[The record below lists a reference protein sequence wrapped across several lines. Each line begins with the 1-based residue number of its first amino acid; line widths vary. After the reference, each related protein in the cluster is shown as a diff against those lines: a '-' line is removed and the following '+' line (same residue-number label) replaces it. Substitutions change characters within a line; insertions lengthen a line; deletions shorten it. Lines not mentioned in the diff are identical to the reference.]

1 MSRIGNR
8 IIMIPEGVTV
18 EENDGVI
25 TVKGPKGTLEKPL
38 LRGVK
43 YNVKDN
49 EITLTIENEK
59 DAAMHGTMNALLQNM
74 IIGVTKGYSRGLEIV
89 GVGYRF
95 NVQGSKLIINAG
107 YSHPVSLTIPEGAN
121 IIEEYALPLSLREVH
136 TRHKDP
142 KKVARQLK
150 LVRESEYCDDYRFTL
165 YVPKGSIAD
174 YLKEDFFRNWLK
186 IKEDIY

>member
-25 TVKGPKGTLEKPL
+25 TVKGPKGTLEKTL

-107 YSHPVSLTIPEGAN
+107 YSHPVSLTIPEGIKAEVKDN
-121 IIEEYALPLSLREVH
+121 TQLTLSGIDKELLGEFAAQVRKVRKPEPYKGKGIRYSDEH
-136 TRHKDP
+136 IRRKEG
-142 KKVARQLK
+142 KKA
-150 LVRESEYCDDYRFTL
+150 
-165 YVPKGSIAD
+165 A
-174 YLKEDFFRNWLK
+174 
-186 IKEDIY
+186 

>member
-49 EITLTIENEK
+49 EITLTIDNEK
-59 DAAMHGTMNALLQNM
+59 DAAMHGTMNALIQNM
-74 IIGVTKGYSRGLEIV
+74 IIGVTKGYSKGLEIV

-95 NVQGSKLIINAG
+95 NVQGSNLIINAG
-107 YSHPVSLTIPEGAN
+107 YSHPVTLAIPEGIKAEVKDN
-121 IIEEYALPLSLREVH
+121 TQLTLSGIDKELLGEFAAQVRKVRKPEPYKGKGIRYSDEH
-136 TRHKDP
+136 IRRKEG
-142 KKVARQLK
+142 KKA
-150 LVRESEYCDDYRFTL
+150 
-165 YVPKGSIAD
+165 A
-174 YLKEDFFRNWLK
+174 
-186 IKEDIY
+186 

>member
-25 TVKGPKGTLEKPL
+25 TVKGPKGTLEKTL

-107 YSHPVSLTIPEGAN
+107 YSHPVSLTIPEGIKAEVKDN
-121 IIEEYALPLSLREVH
+121 TQLTLSGIDKELLGEFAAQVRKVRKPEPYKVKGIRYSDEH
-136 TRHKDP
+136 IRRKEG
-142 KKVARQLK
+142 KKA
-150 LVRESEYCDDYRFTL
+150 
-165 YVPKGSIAD
+165 A
-174 YLKEDFFRNWLK
+174 
-186 IKEDIY
+186 

>member
-25 TVKGPKGTLEKPL
+25 TVKGPKGTLERPL

-107 YSHPVSLTIPEGAN
+107 YSHPVSLTIPEGIKAEVKDN
-121 IIEEYALPLSLREVH
+121 TQLTLSGIDKELLGEFAAQVRKVRKPEPYKGKGIRYSDEH
-136 TRHKDP
+136 IRRKEG
-142 KKVARQLK
+142 KKA
-150 LVRESEYCDDYRFTL
+150 
-165 YVPKGSIAD
+165 A
-174 YLKEDFFRNWLK
+174 
-186 IKEDIY
+186 

>member
-49 EITLTIENEK
+49 EITLTIDNEK
-59 DAAMHGTMNALLQNM
+59 DTAMHGTMNALLQNM
-74 IIGVTKGYSRGLEIV
+74 IIGVTKGYSRDLEIV

-107 YSHPVSLTIPEGAN
+107 YSHPVTLTIPEGIKAEVKDN
-121 IIEEYALPLSLREVH
+121 TQLTLSGIDKELLGEFAAQVRKVRKPEPYKGKGIRYADEHIRRKEG
-136 TRHKDP
+136 
-142 KKVARQLK
+142 KKA
-150 LVRESEYCDDYRFTL
+150 
-165 YVPKGSIAD
+165 A
-174 YLKEDFFRNWLK
+174 
-186 IKEDIY
+186 

>member
-74 IIGVTKGYSRGLEIV
+74 IIGVTKGYEKGLEIV

-95 NVQGSKLIINAG
+95 NVQGSNLIINAG
-107 YSHPVSLTIPEGAN
+107 YSHPVTLTIPEGIKAEVKDN
-121 IIEEYALPLSLREVH
+121 TQLTLSGIDKELLGEFAAQVRKVRKPEPYKGKGIRYSDEH
-136 TRHKDP
+136 IRRKEG
-142 KKVARQLK
+142 KKA
-150 LVRESEYCDDYRFTL
+150 
-165 YVPKGSIAD
+165 A
-174 YLKEDFFRNWLK
+174 
-186 IKEDIY
+186 

>member
-107 YSHPVSLTIPEGAN
+107 YSHPVSLTIPEGIKAEVKDN
-121 IIEEYALPLSLREVH
+121 TQLTLSGIDKELLGEFAAQVRKVRKPEPYKGKGIRYSDEH
-136 TRHKDP
+136 IRRKEG
-142 KKVARQLK
+142 KKA
-150 LVRESEYCDDYRFTL
+150 
-165 YVPKGSIAD
+165 A
-174 YLKEDFFRNWLK
+174 
-186 IKEDIY
+186 

>member
-25 TVKGPKGTLEKPL
+25 TVKGPKGTLEKTL

-74 IIGVTKGYSRGLEIV
+74 IIGVTKGYSRELEIV

-107 YSHPVSLTIPEGAN
+107 YSHPVTLTIPEGIKAEVKDN
-121 IIEEYALPLSLREVH
+121 TQLTLSGIDKELLGEFAAQVRKVRKPEPYKGKGIRYSDEH
-136 TRHKDP
+136 IRRKEG
-142 KKVARQLK
+142 KKA
-150 LVRESEYCDDYRFTL
+150 
-165 YVPKGSIAD
+165 A
-174 YLKEDFFRNWLK
+174 
-186 IKEDIY
+186 

>member
-25 TVKGPKGTLEKPL
+25 TVKGPKGTLEKSL

-59 DAAMHGTMNALLQNM
+59 DAAMHGTMNALIQNM
-74 IIGVTKGYSRGLEIV
+74 IIGVTKFMKMV
-89 GVGYRF
+89 V
-95 NVQGSKLIINAG
+95 
-107 YSHPVSLTIPEGAN
+107 
-121 IIEEYALPLSLREVH
+121 
-136 TRHKDP
+136 
-142 KKVARQLK
+142 
-150 LVRESEYCDDYRFTL
+150 
-165 YVPKGSIAD
+165 
-174 YLKEDFFRNWLK
+174 YLA
-186 IKEDIY
+186 

>member
-1 MSRIGNR
+1 MPKYNGHRNFIV
-8 IIMIPEGVTV
+8 PVTV
-18 EENDGVI
+18 KKIRDYAFNFCEDLQSIKLPPGLTTLGESAFKGCKSLQSISIPDGIRTIPRSAFMDCSALKEVI
-25 TVKGPKGTLEKPL
+25 WPKNLHK
-38 LRGVK
+38 
-43 YNVKDN
+43 
-49 EITLTIENEK
+49 I
-59 DAAMHGTMNALLQNM
+59 QNWAFLCCDR
-74 IIGVTKGYSRGLEIV
+74 I
-89 GVGYRF
+89 
-95 NVQGSKLIINAG
+95 
-107 YSHPVSLTIPEGAN
+107 VSLTIPEGAN